1 MAYLSKFK
9 IDNIVYN
16 LKDAEGREQLAEL
29 LAALKAAAYKDVVE
43 AISENANLPTAAA
56 VKAYV
61 DAQIGSINK
70 FDVVIDAAG
79 NASGPSVAAAES
91 TMYKLYLVQ
100 DANAEAGTYI
110 EYITIKNGEAY
121 SWEKIGST
129 KTDLSGYVQQS
140 RKIAGLD
147 LTDDISVAE
156 LQEAL
161 GLGEIAY
168 KDSGSVK
175 VTTADGVTIG
185 DYTPAGNVTIN
196 ALTQTST
203 AATLT
208 KGDYTPAGSVDGG
221 KVTAAGNVTAAKAAD
236 GAFQVG
242 GSITAPTVTVTPQ
255 TASVK
260 YVTDAGKAPTF
271 TEGKYTAGSLE
282 QTSGKYNTDAIKAH
296 VAAGAEISGEINA
309 ETLIFEAA
317 STANAVATATY
328 TPGSKEADAFDAG
341 SVPTLGD
348 AQTVVTGIASASA
361 TAPTFTGD
369 KYNFAF
375 AGSEVAV
382 SGAAF
387 TGTKAEGI
395 IVTDVKY
402 DKATANGASF
412 AGTAA
417 ELTGS
422 LTKTE
427 KTVNVD
433 FA

>member
-9 IDNIVYN
+9 IDNIVYT

-43 AISENANLPTAAA
+43 AVSESANLPTAAA

-61 DAQIGSINK
+61 DAQVGSINK

-79 NASGPSVAAAES
+79 TVAGPSVAAAKS

-147 LTDDISVAE
+147 LVDDISVAE

-161 GLGEIAY
+161 GLGELAY

-175 VTTADGVTIG
+175 VATADGVTINE
-185 DYTPAGNVTIN
+185 YTPAGNVTIN

-203 AATLT
+203 AAALT

-242 GSITAPTVTVTPQ
+242 GSITAPTVTVTP
-255 TASVK
+255 
-260 YVTDAGKAPTF
+260 
-271 TEGKYTAGSLE
+271 
-282 QTSGKYNTDAIKAH
+282 
-296 VAAGAEISGEINA
+296 
-309 ETLIFEAA
+309 
-317 STANAVATATY
+317 
-328 TPGSKEADAFDAG
+328 
-341 SVPTLGD
+341 
-348 AQTVVTGIASASA
+348 
-361 TAPTFTGD
+361 
-369 KYNFAF
+369 
-375 AGSEVAV
+375 
-382 SGAAF
+382 
-387 TGTKAEGI
+387 
-395 IVTDVKY
+395 
-402 DKATANGASF
+402 
-412 AGTAA
+412 
-417 ELTGS
+417 
-422 LTKTE
+422 
-427 KTVNVD
+427 
-433 FA
+433 